1 MKTLSISGLQEQKK
15 LTDLQGTKI
24 LFANFPADGHFNPL
38 TGLAVYLKKMGC
50 DVRWYTSTKYAEK
63 IDRLGILHYPLKN
76 AVDVSD
82 LEKSFPNRTRIKGPI
97 ARLRFDIVEAFV
109 NRAPEYYADLCE
121 IQKEFDFDI
130 LVADCAFTGIPFV
143 TDKMN
148 IPVLSIGVMPLTETS
163 RDLPPAGLGLTP
175 SYSRAGKIKQALLRF
190 VANQVLFKK
199 PNLVM
204 KKVLESYGIDTFNA
218 SVFDLIVKKAT
229 LLLQSGSPGFEYY
242 RSDLSANIRFIGPL
256 LPHQAKKHQTPW
268 FDERFHLYKKIIL
281 VTQGTVE
288 RDVEKII
295 VPVLEAYKDSE
306 VLVVATTGGSDTAV
320 LRSRFPHANFI
331 IEDFIPF
338 EDIMPYADV
347 YITNGGYGGVMLG
360 IQHELPLVVAGVHE
374 GKNEI
379 NARIGYFHLG
389 INLKTEKPKTNA
401 VRKAVDQVLNDKTY
415 KTEVTR
421 LCQEL
426 AEYNPGELTAYYI
439 QEVLENKRQQK
450 KTGRRL
456 EDLRR
461 MC

>member
-1 MKTLSISGLQEQKK
+1 MKIFSDSGSPEHKK
-15 LTDLQGTKI
+15 LVDLGGTKI

-38 TGLAVYLKKMGC
+38 TGLAAYLKKMGC

-63 IDRLGILHYPLKN
+63 IARLGIPHYPLQK

-82 LEKSFPNRTRIKGPI
+82 LEKSFPNRTRIKGQI
-97 ARLRFDIVEAFV
+97 ARLRFDIVEAFI
-109 NRAPEYYADLCE
+109 NRGPEYYADLCD
-121 IQKEFDFDI
+121 IQKEFDFDV

-148 IPVLSIGVMPLTETS
+148 IPVLSIGVLPLTETS

-175 SYSRAGKIKQALLRF
+175 SYTWAGKIKQAFLRF

-199 PNLVM
+199 PNQVM
-204 KKVLESYGIDTFNA
+204 KEVLGSYGIDTLNA
-218 SVFDLIVKKAT
+218 SVFDLMVRKAT

-242 RSDLSANIRFIGPL
+242 RSDLSSNIRFIGAL
-256 LPHQAKKHQTPW
+256 LPHQGKKHKTPW
-268 FDERFHLYKKIIL
+268 FDERLNLYKEVIL

-306 VLVVATTGGSDTAV
+306 VLVVATTGGSDTAM
-320 LRSRFPHANFI
+320 LRSRFPHVNLI

-360 IQHELPLVVAGVHE
+360 IQHELPLVVAGIHE

-379 NARIGYFHLG
+379 NARIGYFNLG
-389 INLKTEKPKTNA
+389 INLKTEKPKSNA
-401 VRKAVDQVLNDKTY
+401 VRKAVDQVLKDKTY

-439 QEVLENKRQQK
+439 QEVLEKKGLHKRA
-450 KTGRRL
+450 GRRF
-456 EDLRR
+456 EDLKI
-461 MC
+461 